1 MCESCAFTP
10 INDYGSVRSLK
21 GKLGPLLMGGKTVDL
36 FNKAME
42 QFKNELVDEL
52 EKRLWV
58 RLEERIR
65 RNRHGTTLSIYEAAE
80 YMHMSDRTL
89 RRMVQKGNSTFS
101 FT

>member
-1 MCESCAFTP
+1 M
-10 INDYGSVRSLK
+10 
-21 GKLGPLLMGGKTVDL
+21 DL

-89 RRMVQKGNSTFS
+89 RRMVQQKEIPHFRLRNRIYIRQMDIDDWIQRQLNEHEGS
-101 FT
+101 FDHRK